1 LGRGRTHI
9 LFFEFWRT
17 WYIFILLLK
26 ELGPEGGSF
35 WYECF
40 GINRVDVGGHRCVG
54 RRRVWFG
61 LLDSSLG
68 F

>member
-1 LGRGRTHI
+1 MSRTHI
-9 LFFEFWRT
+9 FFFEFWRT

-35 WYECF
+35 WYKGF
-40 GINRVDVGGHRCVG
+40 GVTMVDVGGHRSVG
-54 RRRVWFG
+54 RMRIWFG